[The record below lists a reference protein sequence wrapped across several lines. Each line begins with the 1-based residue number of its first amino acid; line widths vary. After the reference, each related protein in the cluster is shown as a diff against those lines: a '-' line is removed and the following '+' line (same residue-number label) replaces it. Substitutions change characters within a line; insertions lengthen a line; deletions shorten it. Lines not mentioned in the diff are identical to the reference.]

1 MTPLRS
7 VRVRPGETG
16 RLAALCA
23 LLLCA
28 TALHVGRGRAAAQE
42 LHYQPP
48 GVDHVYPVDAEVQG
62 ERSADESA
70 ALAADGGTTGA
81 LRPSLD
87 AGVPSPDAAAGPDP
101 ARLGDASAEAP
112 SAAALATAHTTEG
125 EYGAQ
130 AIVAA
135 PVPPGSY
142 SISTRNARDLPGAFG
157 DPLRTL
163 DALPGVVPFASAVPY
178 AYVRGAPPA
187 SQGYVYDDIPLPQ
200 LFHVGFGPAVIHPR
214 TINGMKFNA
223 GVPSARYGRRAGGL
237 VLAEQ
242 TPYTSDFD
250 AEVELRLL
258 DVSAWVQGGVG
269 KGSLTASGR
278 IGHPLSVMVA
288 KAIGV
293 IDPGTKINYLDG
305 QLRYRYPLSNR
316 DYAELVY
323 LGSYDA
329 IHLPGVSAQPGAG
342 ATGLQFQRV
351 ETRLVHKL
359 PRGEFGAALRYGLDR
374 SELGS
379 SLKVVAN
386 TFGPR
391 FWTQLRLGRHSV
403 RIGGDLYVSV
413 GDVHNGN
420 GSLGIPGGNLRIR
433 LPTIASAPARN
444 QGGLFVASDLRLSR
458 RTHAELGLRMDYW
471 SVLGRLN
478 FAADPRLR
486 AVFDWTDRFALH
498 AAFGLAHQP
507 SVFFL
512 PLPGLTEVALDRGLT
527 RSIQS
532 EAGASYEFPH
542 AIRLELQGFLH
553 HYTGLLLPEL
563 VMDADINDEPP
574 LSNAIAYGL
583 EAFLKHDIG
592 EYLTGWISYTLG
604 YAEAN
609 AYRSI
614 GKFKPDF
621 DVRHVLNIIA
631 QWRVFRGLSL
641 GGRLHARSGRVVEQL
656 NPQYEQRLPWF
667 VRADVRIGYAW
678 QSRFAAMTT
687 YIEWLNVAARPEYL
701 DADCLLGRCTATKAP
716 PISLPNV
723 GVRAEF

>member
-1 MTPLRS
+1 VVLLTVLCLA
-7 VRVRPGETG
+7 
-16 RLAALCA
+16 RLAPA
-23 LLLCA
+23 
-28 TALHVGRGRAAAQE
+28 HAQE
-42 LHYQPP
+42 LLRYEPP
-48 GVDHVYPVDAEVQG
+48 GVDDVYPLDVEVQG
-62 ERSADESA
+62 EREGDVRP
-70 ALAADGGTTGA
+70 LA
-81 LRPSLD
+81 D
-87 AGVPSPDAAAGPDP
+87 AGVPGTSATTPDAGVSGLDAALPPGAPGVAPTRPDAARVAVPTP
-101 ARLGDASAEAP
+101 KSVAASANAG
-112 SAAALATAHTTEG
+112 ATASAG

-130 AIVAA
+130 ALVDV
-135 PVPPGSY
+135 PDPPGTHT
-142 SISTRNARDLPGAFG
+142 ISLKNARDLPGAFG

-214 TINGMKFNA
+214 AIGDIKFNA

-237 VLAEQ
+237 LLAEQ
-242 TPYTSDFD
+242 TPYSSNFD

-258 DVSAWVQGGVG
+258 DVGAWIQGGVG
-269 KGSLTASGR
+269 KGTLTASGR
-278 IGHPLSVMVA
+278 IGHPLSVIVA

-316 DYAELVY
+316 DHAEVVY

-329 IHLPGVSAQPGAG
+329 IRLPGVGGLPGAG

-351 ETRLVHKL
+351 ETRLVHQL
-359 PRGEFGAALRYGLDR
+359 QRGEFGAALRYGLDR
-374 SELGS
+374 SALGS
-379 SLKVVAN
+379 SLKVHAS
-386 TFGPR
+386 TLGPR
-391 FWTQLRLGRHSV
+391 FWTQLRFGQHSV
-403 RIGGDLYVSV
+403 RIGGDIYVSV
-413 GDVHNGN
+413 GDVHNG
-420 GSLGIPGGNLRIR
+420 GGTLGIPGGNLRIQ
-433 LPTIASAPARN
+433 LPNIASAPARS

-458 RTHAELGLRMDYW
+458 RTHAELGLRLDYW
-471 SVLGRLN
+471 SVQSRLN

-486 AVFDWTDRFALH
+486 GVFNWTDRFALH

-532 EAGASYEFPH
+532 EAGASYEFPQS
-542 AIRLELQGFLH
+542 IRLEVQGFLH
-553 HYTGLLLPEL
+553 QYTGLLLPEL
-563 VMDADINDEPP
+563 VMDADIENQPP

-583 EAFLKHDIG
+583 EFFLKRDIG
-592 EYLTGWISYTLG
+592 EHLTGWVGYTLG

-614 GKFKPDF
+614 GKFRPDF
-621 DVRHVLNIIA
+621 DVRHVLNVVA
-631 QWRVFRGLSL
+631 QWHAWRGLAL
-641 GGRLHARSGRVVEQL
+641 GGRLHARSGRVIEQL

-678 QSRFAAMTT
+678 RSRYADMTT

-701 DADCLLGRCTATKAP
+701 DADCLLGHCTATKAP
-716 PISLPNV
+716 PISLPNL

>member
-1 MTPLRS
+1 MCA
-7 VRVRPGETG
+7 
-16 RLAALCA
+16 AALCA
-23 LLLCA
+23 
-28 TALHVGRGRAAAQE
+28 GSGRAAAQE
-42 LHYQPP
+42 LLHYEPP
-48 GVDHVYPVDAEVQG
+48 GVDHVYPTDAEVQG
-62 ERSADESA
+62 ERSADGGVPT
-70 ALAADGGTTGA
+70 ALPLA
-81 LRPSLD
+81 LD
-87 AGVPSPDAAAGPDP
+87 AGTASPDAALLPEAARLVDAGP
-101 ARLGDASAEAP
+101 AATVAAP
-112 SAAALATAHTTEG
+112 TSTAAASTKQDEPVG

-130 AIVAA
+130 AIVD
-135 PVPPGSY
+135 VPDEPGSHSVSMQY
-142 SISTRNARDLPGAFG
+142 ARDLPGAFG
-157 DPLRTL
+157 DPLRTM

-214 TINGMKFNA
+214 AIGDIKFNA

-237 VLAEQ
+237 LLAEQ
-242 TPYTSDFD
+242 TPYSSDFD

-258 DVSAWVQGGVG
+258 DVGAWIQGGVG

-278 IGHPLSVMVA
+278 IGHPMSVLIA
-288 KAIGV
+288 KGIGV

-305 QLRYRYPLSNR
+305 QLRYRYPLNNR
-316 DYAELVY
+316 DHAELVY
-323 LGSYDA
+323 LGSYDS
-329 IHLPGVSAQPGAG
+329 IHLPGVGAQPGAG

-351 ETRLVHKL
+351 EARLVHQL

-379 SLKVVAN
+379 SLKVHAS

-391 FWTQLRLGRHSV
+391 FWTQLRFGRHSV
-403 RIGGDLYVSV
+403 RIGGDIYVSV
-413 GDVHNGN
+413 GEVQN
-420 GSLGIPGGNLRIR
+420 GSGTLGIPGGNLRIR

-444 QGGLFVASDLRLSR
+444 QGGLFVASDLRLSP
-458 RTHAELGLRMDYW
+458 RTHAELGLRLDYW
-471 SVLGRLN
+471 SVQSRLS

-486 AVFDWTDRFALH
+486 AVFDWTERFALH

-532 EAGASYEFPH
+532 EIGGSYALPYSV
-542 AIRLELQGFLH
+542 RLEIQGFLH

-563 VMDADINDEPP
+563 VMDADISDQPP
-574 LSNAIAYGL
+574 LSDAIAYGL
-583 EAFLKHDIG
+583 EFFLKRDLG
-592 EYLTGWISYTLG
+592 ARLTGWIGYTLG

-621 DVRHVLNIIA
+621 DVRHVLNVVA
-631 QWRVFRGLSL
+631 QWRLYRGLSL

-678 QSRFAAMTT
+678 QSRYALMTT

-716 PISLPNV
+716 PISLPNL
-723 GVRAEF
+723 GIRAEF